1 VNVGGTLILTR
12 GILCKTGTFTL
23 NGTLQINAG
32 GYIQSANGVA
42 PTYGL
47 GSLLMYNVGAAYG
60 RSTEWNDED
69 ASGTGYPYHVQISN
83 NTTLNFNN
91 GSNIPRFMGGDLIV
105 DAGSTLNM
113 QTLSTNSSDI
123 GLTVA
128 GNVINSGVINMST
141 TSERLKCTS
150 FTSNAGSITTLSTVV
165 GGDLELTGN
174 LTENG
179 NINSSS
185 RAIFFTGTGI
195 QNVQGTSP
203 FSIDYIVLNKASG
216 SVRMLCDLLCGGP
229 NGGNAMTLT
238 NTTDILDL
246 NGYTLTLG
254 AATVGSTLSGNG
266 LIKGSTTS
274 SITILGDAALGTI
287 RFDQTTP
294 GTTNVLQNFTI
305 NRTSTGSLTLGNS
318 LIVDG
323 SLTLTAGTLS
333 LGANTLTINGSVS
346 RTSGTINASAGTL
359 AFGNVSNLSLPT
371 ALFTG
376 NILNFNKTSGAGT
389 LTVNDNIVVTNIMS
403 TAVSTGA
410 LIIAPSKQLT
420 VQVELNNNGTFTLQ
434 NDATFV
440 QATTGNG
447 ISGNGTFN
455 VEKALAGN
463 SSTWNATSGRFWYM
477 GVPMNDIARSCF
489 GNYAAGSNRV
499 WSYNEISK
507 QYTDIDNN
515 ATTLVAG
522 TGYVHRR
529 ATDETLTFSAS
540 GANGLF
546 SSDLTLNNLSRTP
559 TSQVGFHLIS
569 NPYMAYLDWNA
580 VVANTN
586 TATTNIE
593 PTFYLRSFNNP
604 GNDISAL
611 ISYNASNGQY
621 ANASSVAINSAN
633 DIRYLAPMQA
643 IWVRVGSAAS
653 TGNLS
658 MTRSMLS
665 HQSANPG
672 LKNSTIFPTLARVNL
687 VDGARFDQ
695 MLVFMNQDMT
705 NGVDQYDSE
714 KMFVSGAPQ
723 LYTMAAGKK
732 LVMNGLKN
740 NKKKISVPLY
750 LELPQSKVYQL
761 QLADFNL
768 EDGLI
773 LLEDKLEGTIQDFT
787 IHDTYAFYANSGVLS
802 NRFVLHFF
810 MPDATITAQGPSNS
824 WVEDETAINEGG
836 SIVVSSNGRG
846 KVTIQQDIA
855 ASSSEKGSVLV
866 RDASGK
872 EVYKGALEGLQTE
885 LQIDAPSGIYFVEV
899 QLNGQFEVKKIF
911 VQQ

>member
-1 VNVGGTLILTR
+1 
-12 GILCKTGTFTL
+12 
-23 NGTLQINAG
+23 
-32 GYIQSANGVA
+32 
-42 PTYGL
+42 
-47 GSLLMYNVGAAYG
+47 
-60 RSTEWNDED
+60 
-69 ASGTGYPYHVQISN
+69 
-83 NTTLNFNN
+83 
-91 GSNIPRFMGGDLIV
+91 
-105 DAGSTLNM
+105 
-113 QTLSTNSSDI
+113 
-123 GLTVA
+123 
-128 GNVINSGVINMST
+128 
-141 TSERLKCTS
+141 
-150 FTSNAGSITTLSTVV
+150 
-165 GGDLELTGN
+165 
-174 LTENG
+174 
-179 NINSSS
+179 
-185 RAIFFTGTGI
+185 
-195 QNVQGTSP
+195 
-203 FSIDYIVLNKASG
+203 
-216 SVRMLCDLLCGGP
+216 
-229 NGGNAMTLT
+229 
-238 NTTDILDL
+238 
-246 NGYTLTLG
+246 
-254 AATVGSTLSGNG
+254 
-266 LIKGSTTS
+266 
-274 SITILGDAALGTI
+274 
-287 RFDQTTP
+287 
-294 GTTNVLQNFTI
+294 
-305 NRTSTGSLTLGNS
+305 
-318 LIVDG
+318 
-323 SLTLTAGTLS
+323 
-333 LGANTLTINGSVS
+333 
-346 RTSGTINASAGTL
+346 
-359 AFGNVSNLSLPT
+359 
-371 ALFTG
+371 
-376 NILNFNKTSGAGT
+376 
-389 LTVNDNIVVTNIMS
+389 
-403 TAVSTGA
+403 
-410 LIIAPSKQLT
+410 
-420 VQVELNNNGTFTLQ
+420 
-434 NDATFV
+434 
-440 QATTGNG
+440 
-447 ISGNGTFN
+447 
-455 VEKALAGN
+455 
-463 SSTWNATSGRFWYM
+463 
-477 GVPMNDIARSCF
+477 
-489 GNYAAGSNRV
+489 
-499 WSYNEISK
+499 
-507 QYTDIDNN
+507 
-515 ATTLVAG
+515 
-522 TGYVHRR
+522 
-529 ATDETLTFSAS
+529 
-540 GANGLF
+540 
-546 SSDLTLNNLSRTP
+546 
-559 TSQVGFHLIS
+559 
-569 NPYMAYLDWNA
+569 MAYLDWNA

-593 PTFYLRSFNNP
+593 PTFYLRSFNNS

-855 ASSSEKGSVLV
+855 ASSSEKGSVVV

-885 LQIDAPSGIYFVEV
+885 LQIDAPSGVYFVEV